1 MSLATDPRPPLP
13 EWVLDAYDVLTDAIA
28 EHGRTEPDR
37 QVPAIHR
44 DDAIEVLLSTEE
56 LQLDQRDVDH
66 AVTRLL
72 ERGYLYEVGDELR
85 VTTPPDASH

>member
-13 EWVLDAYDVLTDAIA
+13 DWVLDAYDVLTDAITDQERG
-28 EHGRTEPDR
+28 EHRR

-44 DDAIEVLLSTEE
+44 DDAIEVLQSTDE
-56 LQLDQRDVDH
+56 LHLEPGDADH

-72 ERGYLYEVGDELR
+72 ERGYLYEVDNELR
-85 VTTPPDASH
+85 VTTPPES

>member
-13 EWVLDAYDVLTDAIA
+13 EWVLDAYDVLTDAIT
-28 EHGRTEPDR
+28 EHGRSGPDR
-37 QVPAIHR
+37 QVPAIQR

-56 LQLDQRDVDH
+56 LHLDQSDVDH

-72 ERGYLYEVGDELR
+72 ERGYLYEVNGELR
-85 VTTPPDASH
+85 VTTPSEVTH